1 MFFARG
7 SRSSSCPLTS
17 ISSLLVSLTLSSL
30 TVSCIKRENNCVPTG
45 PGGAQASTA
54 TGSSNTPLPP
64 GKSLLPAAAL
74 PAFVVQGES
83 SSKVAVSTVAVE
95 GQPFPDALRAEIKEA
110 SNSEWSVQLQA
121 PTAAPVA
128 KGDAVLASFY
138 VRLVKPNAAGIG
150 ETQFVFE
157 KAGSPYTKS
166 VTYNVRLTP
175 EWRKVE
181 VRFLSA
187 EDYGVAGAQ
196 MIFRLGYD
204 PETFEVGGIQVQ
216 NFGKV
221 PLGSLPS
228 SQGRDHQVEV
238 ANKPKEEKI
247 TVVDGGELAFRVNP
261 TKVLRAISPL
271 VYGIN
276 SQNFG
281 QTGATVRR
289 MGGNRG
295 SVYNWETNASN
306 AGNDYRHQND
316 DWSCSVMGYQTCTQ
330 PGAQYAEFVK
340 QNKAAGADSIVTIPM
355 IDWVSADKSGP
366 VSEEEK
372 APSKRF
378 VRSYPK
384 KKGAL
389 SVTPDLND
397 NAVYEDEFVNL
408 LVSKFGKAAQGGTK
422 FYSLDNEPALW
433 PSTHPRVHPER
444 TTYKEM
450 VERTEA
456 TAMAITAVD
465 PSAFLLGGVMFGWSE
480 YQSLSD
486 APDAAEHNAKYG
498 TYLDFFLAS
507 MKELEQKHG
516 RRLVHALDVHWYP
529 EARGAKRITDK
540 DNSRATVDARLQA
553 PRSLWDPEYK
563 ERSWIIDKI
572 NKPIRFIPYLLE
584 TINKRYPGTKLTMT
598 EYDFGASDHISGGLA
613 QIDVLGIF
621 GREGMYM
628 ANYWGNGPGN
638 GSLQAYIET
647 AFKLYRNYDGKGARF
662 GDTAVSASVADLKEG
677 SIYAATDSKKPGTLY
692 VIVINKDQGKRF
704 KAKVTLEGATKYTK
718 ADVFV
723 VDGSSPAVRPD
734 KPVTVANNALEYQ
747 LGALSAAL
755 FVVQ

>member
-1 MFFARG
+1 MLFARQL
-7 SRSSSCPLTS
+7 SFTS
-17 ISSLLVSLTLSSL
+17 ISSLLLPLALASLSA
-30 TVSCIKRENNCVPTG
+30 SCIKRENNCAPNG
-45 PGGAQASTA
+45 ANAQANTNA
-54 TGSSNTPLPP
+54 NGSSPNAPLPP
-64 GKSLLPAAAL
+64 GTSLLPAAAL
-74 PAFVVQGES
+74 PAFTVQGES
-83 SSKVAVSTVAVE
+83 ASKVSVSTVAVE
-95 GQPFPDALRAEIKEA
+95 GQPFPDALHAEIKES

-121 PTAAPVA
+121 PTAAAVA
-128 KGDAVLASFY
+128 KGDAILATFY
-138 VRLVKPNAAGIG
+138 LRLIKANASGIG

-157 KAGSPYTKS
+157 KAGAPYTKS
-166 VTYNVRLTP
+166 VTYNVRITP

-181 VRFLSA
+181 VRFAAA
-187 EDYGVAGAQ
+187 EDYGPAGAQ

-204 PETFEVGGIQVQ
+204 PETFEVGGIKVE

-221 PLGSLPS
+221 PVSSLPS

-238 ANKPKEEKI
+238 ATTVKEAPI

-261 TKVLRAISPL
+261 GKIVRPISPYI
-271 VYGIN
+271 YGIN
-276 SQNFG
+276 SQKLEG
-281 QTGATVRR
+281 VGTTVRR

-295 SVYNWETNASN
+295 TVYNWETNASN

-316 DWSCSVMGYQTCTQ
+316 EWSCTVMGYQTCSQ
-330 PGAQYAEFVK
+330 PGAQYSEFVK
-340 QNKAAGADSIVTIPM
+340 QNKAAAADSIVTIPM
-355 IDWVSADKSGP
+355 VDWVSADKNGP
-366 VSEEEK
+366 VAEDEK

-389 SVTPDLND
+389 TTTPDLND
-397 NAVYEDEFVNL
+397 GAVYEDEFVNL
-408 LVSKFGKAAQGGTK
+408 LVNKFGKAAQGGTK

-433 PSTHPRVHPER
+433 PSTHPRIHPAP

-456 TAMAITAVD
+456 TATAINAVD
-465 PSAFLLGGVMFGWSE
+465 PSALILGGVMFGWSE

-486 APDAAEHNAKYG
+486 APDSAEFNAKYG
-498 TYLDFFLAS
+498 TYIDFFLAS

-516 RRLVHALDVHWYP
+516 KRLVHALDVHWYP
-529 EARGAKRITDK
+529 EARGAKRITEK

-572 NKPIRFIPYLLE
+572 YKPIRLIPYLLE
-584 TINKRYPGTKLTMT
+584 TIAKRYPNTKLTMT
-598 EYDFGASDHISGGLA
+598 EYDYGGSDHVSGALA

-638 GSLQAYIET
+638 GELPKYIEA
-647 AFKLYRNYDGKGARF
+647 AFKLYRNYDGKGAHF
-662 GDTAVSASVADLKEG
+662 GDTAVTATVADQKEG

-704 KAKVTLEGATKYTK
+704 RAKIALEGGKYTK

-723 VDGSSPAVRPD
+723 VDASGTQVRPD
-734 KPVTVANNALEYQ
+734 KPVNVANNAIEYQ

-755 FVVQ
+755 LVVQ